1 MCELSLMVA
10 AGQDRPAAVA
20 ADSLPADTA
29 EVLVR
34 GVGPATEVLVAVMA
48 VAADTVAGLALLAG
62 RHRAAPEPEQFVA
75 AHLARLGSALL
86 QAAGRP
92 EQPAG

>member
-1 MCELSLMVA
+1 MVA

-29 EVLVR
+29 EAEVLVR
-34 GVGPATEVLVAVMA
+34 VVEPVSEVLVA

-62 RHRAAPEPEQFVA
+62 RHRAAPEPEQLGA
-75 AHLARLGSALL
+75 ARLAGRESALL
-86 QAAGRP
+86 LVAGRP